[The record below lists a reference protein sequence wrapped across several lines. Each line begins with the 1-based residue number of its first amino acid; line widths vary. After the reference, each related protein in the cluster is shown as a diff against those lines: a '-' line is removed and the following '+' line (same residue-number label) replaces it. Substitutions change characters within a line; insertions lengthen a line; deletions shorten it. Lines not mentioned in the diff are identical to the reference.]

1 VPQFL
6 LQVNDVP
13 LELPPV
19 IDGRRVRAFLELDL
33 DELEAPLE
41 LVWRDHAR
49 SSPEQNS
56 GQILSW
62 EVPRNIKGSSLP
74 GLAEKLGPWLRLI
87 HGEADYVAEEDIY
100 TLNEA
105 CQSAKEC
112 IATTIGKLSVEGGE
126 LGVVWPAAKFVP
138 EVVSHD
144 GLSSDMSDEHLERL
158 TDEWL
163 DQAESEGIRIEGS
176 LYDAVFAY
184 RGMLG

>member
-1 VPQFL
+1 MPQFL

-33 DELEAPLE
+33 DELETPLE

-74 GLAEKLGPWLRLI
+74 GLAEKL
-87 HGEADYVAEEDIY
+87 A
-100 TLNEA
+100 
-105 CQSAKEC
+105 
-112 IATTIGKLSVEGGE
+112 
-126 LGVVWPAAKFVP
+126 LGFV
-138 EVVSHD
+138 
-144 GLSSDMSDEHLERL
+144 
-158 TDEWL
+158 
-163 DQAESEGIRIEGS
+163 
-176 LYDAVFAY
+176 
-184 RGMLG
+184 